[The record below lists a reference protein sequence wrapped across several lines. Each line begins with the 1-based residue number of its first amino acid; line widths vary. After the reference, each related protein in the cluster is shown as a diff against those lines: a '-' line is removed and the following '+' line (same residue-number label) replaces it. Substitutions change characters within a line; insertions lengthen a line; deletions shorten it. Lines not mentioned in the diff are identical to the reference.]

1 MKPNGGD
8 GEAIYTIMKEQCP
21 KCGNW
26 VEGKKVAT
34 FARKMTRGAVKKGSA
49 VATGMA
55 IGSIIPGAGTIIG
68 GALGLAAS
76 ALMDDS
82 VNEVADLVEDIAF
95 DETEYE
101 FTCPKCGRCWKRK
114 ESNGT
119 VDPARVTYT
128 TSTSTS
134 YSNSGERYAILE
146 LIKQCT
152 SNKNINEGCSL
163 TYAQININKLVK
175 KLQNQNGVQIYEWQ
189 INSCKNVKELID
201 LIKTKIACSPDT
213 ISSESNQDLFNKEFR
228 YYLENI
234 DSIIET
240 KEKANQYFLKI
251 ANKIPGCDA
260 VIKSEFCFLQSICC
274 LDYSLLHEDDNSLIS
289 KGTFYINH
297 AIRLLDDGEYKLVKL
312 MFESLSVNHEAH
324 DVVQVQQNFKWKCPK
339 ISMLENTLF
348 KTEYLT
354 ELYEKTRF
362 YSLIDSATALEKKE
376 DFNGSAKCL
385 EMMTQLSDIGYKLCG
400 YELLMDYYYYGHK
413 GLNASP
419 ERGFY
424 YAKKGYELADFSN
437 EFNSEITYQARWL
450 RCLERIA
457 YAYLE
462 GEGINQNYQKAF
474 ELTTRAAN
482 LGGMYSAYNLGEIY
496 ELGRGLAVNK
506 ALALDWYEKALE
518 LGYEGA
524 KEKIDELRGISSTSV
539 QKQTSNSSISE
550 DEQEYLEEVKMCLE
564 EDNEISPRERRLLD
578 RLRNKLNIS
587 EERAKELEESLKA
600 PQLTEDEQEYLEE
613 YKLCMEE
620 DGEIS
625 SKERRLLDRL
635 RDKLGINVERA
646 KELENNLN

>member
-1 MKPNGGD
+1 
-8 GEAIYTIMKEQCP
+8 MKEQCP

-101 FTCPKCGRCWKRK
+101 FRCPKCGCTWKR
-114 ESNGT
+114 SNVRT
-119 VDPARVTYT
+119 LNCNN
-128 TSTSTS
+128 SNLS
-134 YSNSGERYAILE
+134 YSN
-146 LIKQCT
+146 
-152 SNKNINEGCSL
+152 
-163 TYAQININKLVK
+163 
-175 KLQNQNGVQIYEWQ
+175 NGTE
-189 INSCKNVKELID
+189 
-201 LIKTKIACSPDT
+201 
-213 ISSESNQDLFNKEFR
+213 QDLFIRELN
-228 YYLENI
+228 YYLENSDRII
-234 DSIIET
+234 DTKENVQSYIKTINDKVTSYNSIIES
-240 KEKANQYFLKI
+240 EYFFLK
-251 ANKIPGCDA
+251 A
-260 VIKSEFCFLQSICC
+260 ICC
-274 LDYSLLHEDDNSLIS
+274 LDYSFLHEDDKTLIS
-289 KGTFYINH
+289 LGNYNINN
-297 AIRLLDDGEYKLVKL
+297 AISAFPKNGEYILVKL
-312 MFESLSVNHEAH
+312 MFDSFSVNHNAS
-324 DVVQVQQNFKWKCPK
+324 VVVK
-339 ISMLENTLF
+339 IQSNIQYKYFEITMLDNNMLDNTLLN
-348 KTEYLT
+348 TEYLT
-354 ELYEKTRF
+354 ELYEKARF
-362 YSLIDSATALEKKE
+362 YSLVDSVCALENRE
-376 DFNGSAKCL
+376 NYNGAVECL
-385 EMMTQLSDIGYKLCG
+385 EMMIQLSDIGYKLCG
-400 YELLMDYYYYGHK
+400 YELLMDYYYFGRK
-413 GLNASP
+413 GLIVSKEN
-419 ERGFY
+419 GFN
-424 YAKKGYELADFSN
+424 YAQKGYELADFSN
-437 EFNSEITYQARWL
+437 EFNPEIGYHSRWL

-462 GEGINQNYQKAF
+462 GEGTNQDYPKAF
-474 ELTTRAAN
+474 ELTTKAAN

-496 ELGRGLAVNK
+496 ELGRGVSVNK
-506 ALALDWYEKALE
+506 ALALEWYEKAFE
-518 LGYEGA
+518 LGLEGA
-524 KEKIDELRGISSTSV
+524 KEKIDQLRGITSTST

-635 RDKLGINVERA
+635 RDKLGISVERA
-646 KELENNLN
+646 KELENYYN